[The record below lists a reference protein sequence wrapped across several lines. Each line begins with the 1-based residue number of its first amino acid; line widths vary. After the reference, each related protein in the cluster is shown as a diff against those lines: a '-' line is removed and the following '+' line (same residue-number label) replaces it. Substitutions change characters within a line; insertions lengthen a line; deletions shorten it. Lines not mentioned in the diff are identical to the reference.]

1 MRVID
6 LSHTIVAGM
15 DQYPGD
21 DQPLRL
27 LTRTEHGPANHMSSA
42 LEFGCHVGTHID
54 TPLHFRAGEPGLGT
68 GPLDAFWGRA
78 RVIDAPAGDQ
88 PGPLAAGSLD
98 DLDLEHLDFLLFRTG
113 WERHWGSDRYYA
125 AWPYLGEE
133 LTERIATADLRGI
146 GLDSPSL
153 DPLGGQAAHARL
165 AARGMINIENLAN
178 LAALPSRPFELFVLP
193 LRLEGTEGSP
203 VRAVALVPDQ
213 PD

>member
-54 TPLHFRAGEPGLGT
+54 TPLHFRAGEPGLDT
-68 GPLDAFWGRA
+68 VPLDAFWGRA
-78 RVIDAPAGDQ
+78 RMIDAPAGDQ
-88 PGPLAAGSLD
+88 PGPLAASSLD

-113 WERHWGSDRYYA
+113 WERYWGTPRYYQE
-125 AWPYLGEE
+125 WPYLATE
-133 LTERIATADLRGI
+133 LARVVAQAGLKGV

-153 DPLGGQAAHARL
+153 DALGGHEAHDLCAAA
-165 AARGMINIENLAN
+165 GMINIENLTN
-178 LAALPSRPFELFVLP
+178 LAALPDETFTLLVLP
-193 LRLEGTEGSP
+193 LKLAGCEASP
-203 VRAVALVPDQ
+203 VRAAALI
-213 PD
+213 